1 MSSKAEQQKNK
12 LKQMTN
18 RFANAKSITGEG
30 ASTSTPLSNESLPQ
44 STQHNKPDTTISP
57 ENNAHDTFQET
68 TTTLDSS
75 LEVNQSTLLTVPLD
89 SLYDN
94 PYNARTVYD
103 PEVVKDRASSISAA
117 KQIVPIKVI
126 PNLKKDGTY
135 IIIDGHYRKRALQF
149 LRHTSAL
156 VVIDPT
162 PLTDAQMYVQS
173 FMSNHSRS
181 PQTVY
186 DNAVSWQSLLKN
198 KVFASYD
205 DLANAIQVSKTNIAK
220 TMSIFNLPDTAIEV
234 IKDTPSKFSQR
245 SLYDLYRFWEKNQ
258 DLAFLMQMVNMLS
271 TSENS
276 VDISSYIERY
286 SKKKERK
293 PRTSTRK
300 HTLMF
305 HDSDVGHLKDW
316 GTGRLTLDLNLDPT
330 KKEEFL
336 THISN
341 FMKLK

>member
-1 MSSKAEQQKNK
+1 MSSKADLQKSK
-12 LKQMTN
+12 LQQMTS
-18 RFANAKSITGEG
+18 RFANAKSATGES
-30 ASTSTPLSNESLPQ
+30 ATSTPPAQPQ
-44 STQHNKPDTTISP
+44 TSVQP
-57 ENNAHDTFQET
+57 EPRITKTSAPAPEVFQEQPIAT
-68 TTTLDSS
+68 
-75 LEVNQSTLLTVPLD
+75 EVSQEQNESTLLTLPLD
-89 SLYDN
+89 LLHDN

-126 PNLKKDGTY
+126 PNPKGDGSY

-149 LRHTSAL
+149 LRHSNAL

-162 PLTDAQMYVQS
+162 PLTEAQMYVQS
-173 FMSNHSRS
+173 FMSNHSRT

-220 TMSIFNLPDTAIEV
+220 TMSIFNLPAQALEV
-234 IKDTPSKFSQR
+234 IKDAPSKFSQR
-245 SLYDLYRFWEKNQ
+245 SLYDLHRFWEKNQ
-258 DLAFLMQMVNMLS
+258 DLTFLMQMVNMLS
-271 TSENS
+271 TAE
-276 VDISSYIERY
+276 SSIDVAAYIEKY

-293 PRTSTRK
+293 PRTSSRK

-305 HDSDVGHLKDW
+305 HDADVGHLKDW
-316 GTGRLTLDLNLDPT
+316 GTGRLTLDLNLDPS
-330 KKEEFL
+330 KKQEFL
-336 THISN
+336 DHIGN
-341 FMKLK
+341 FMKMK